1 MAMHFNSVVLVFML
15 ATLALFTR
23 VWVPW
28 GAGVSGNRVR
38 QAPLSALARL
48 RMHGPAALAIWGAAV
63 VCLALGWVGPYTVLS
78 VTGLLALLFALPVGY
93 TLTSQGIRAG
103 WTPFRRWT
111 EFGGVAR
118 RPGGVRL
125 QGVAGA
131 PPLTVWLPGGRE
143 DDDFVLLLRQLVRGS
158 YKGQLGPEEGMPAT
172 STTSSASPGTIGIA
186 GVSGS

>member
-1 MAMHFNSVVLVFML
+1 MHFNSVVLIFMMV
-15 ATLALFTR
+15 TLALFAR

-28 GAGVSGNRVR
+28 GDGASGNLVR
-38 QAPLSALARL
+38 QEPLSVLGRL
-48 RMHGPAALAIWGAAV
+48 RMHGPAAIATWVAAV
-63 VCLALGWVGPYTVLS
+63 FCLALGWIGPYTVLS
-78 VTGLLALLFALPVGY
+78 VTGLLALLFALPVNY

-118 RPGGVRL
+118 GRGGVRL

-131 PPLTVWLPGGRE
+131 SPLTVWLPGGRE

-158 YKGQLGPEEGMPAT
+158 YKGQLGPEAGTPAANT
-172 STTSSASPGTIGIA
+172 ASGASPGTIGIA
-186 GVSGS
+186 GVGGS

>member
-1 MAMHFNSVVLVFML
+1 MHFNSVVLIFMV
-15 ATLALFTR
+15 ATLALFAR

-28 GAGVSGNRVR
+28 GAGVTGNLVR
-38 QAPLSALARL
+38 QEPLSILARL
-48 RMHGPAALAIWGAAV
+48 RMHGPAALAVWVAAV
-63 VCLALGWVGPYTVLS
+63 VALILGWIGPYTVLA
-78 VTGLLALLFALPVGY
+78 VTGLLALLFALPVTY

-111 EFGGVAR
+111 EFGGVVR

-131 PPLTVWLPGGRE
+131 SPLTVWLPGGRE

-158 YKGQLGPEEGMPAT
+158 YKGQLGPEAGMPTA
-172 STTSSASPGTIGIA
+172 STASGASPGTIGIA
-186 GVSGS
+186 GAGGS

>member
-1 MAMHFNSVVLVFML
+1 MHFNSLVVIFMMV
-15 ATLALFTR
+15 TLALFAR

-28 GAGVSGNRVR
+28 GAGVSGNLVR
-38 QAPLSALARL
+38 QEPLSILARL
-48 RMHGPAALAIWGAAV
+48 RMHGPAAIAIWVAAV
-63 VCLALGWVGPYTVLS
+63 VCLALGWIGPYTVLT
-78 VTGLLALLFALPVGY
+78 VTGLLALLFVLPVSY

-143 DDDFVLLLRQLVRGS
+143 DDDFVLLLRQLMRGS
-158 YKGQLGPEEGMPAT
+158 YKGQLGPEAGVSAN
-172 STTSSASPGTIGIA
+172 STASGASPGTIGIA
-186 GVSGS
+186 GVGGS

>member
-1 MAMHFNSVVLVFML
+1 MQFNAVVLIVIL
-15 ATLALFTR
+15 ATLGLFAR

-28 GAGVSGNRVR
+28 GEPAAGRLVR
-38 QAPLSALARL
+38 REPLSLLARL
-48 RMHGPAALAIWGAAV
+48 RMHGPAAALIWAASV
-63 VCLALGWVGPYTVLS
+63 ICLAFGWIGPYTVLS
-78 VTGLLALLFALPVGY
+78 ITGLLALLFALPMTY

-131 PPLTVWLPGGRE
+131 SPLTVWLPGGRD

-158 YKGQLGPEEGMPAT
+158 YKGQFGPEAGLPAT
-172 STTSSASPGTIGIA
+172 GAAPGASPGAIGIV
-186 GVSGS
+186 GVGGS

>member
-1 MAMHFNSVVLVFML
+1 L
-15 ATLALFTR
+15 
-23 VWVPW
+23 
-28 GAGVSGNRVR
+28 
-38 QAPLSALARL
+38 RL
-48 RMHGPAALAIWGAAV
+48 HGSAALSIWVAAV
-63 VCLALGWVGPYTVLS
+63 ICLALGWVGPYTVLI
-78 VTGLLALLFALPVGY
+78 VTGLLALLFALPVRY

-158 YKGQLGPEEGMPAT
+158 YKGQLGPDAGI
-172 STTSSASPGTIGIA
+172 STTNTASGASPGTIGIA
-186 GVSGS
+186 GVGGS